1 MSGLLGKKIGMTRIF
16 DETGNVVPVTVVKA
30 GPCYV
35 TQIKTE
41 ESDGYR
47 AVQLGFDPKK
57 EKNTIKPVL
66 GHLKRA
72 NVPPV
77 RVLKEFRLDEGEE
90 FKLGDIV
97 KSDMFKAGD
106 VVKVSGWSK
115 GRGFQGVMRRHGF
128 QGAQATHGQ
137 SDRARAPGSIGQSSY
152 PSKVF
157 KGMKM
162 AGRMGNT
169 RVSVKGLLIVKVDA
183 DNDLLFVKG
192 AIPGARN
199 SYVEIHK

>member
-106 VVKVSGWSK
+106 MVKVSGWSK

-162 AGRMGNT
+162 PGRMGNT
-169 RVSVKGLLIVKVDA
+169 RVSVKGLLIVKVDM

>member
-106 VVKVSGWSK
+106 MVKVSGWSK

-162 AGRMGNT
+162 PGRMGNT
-169 RVSVKGLLIVKVDA
+169 RVSVKGVDM

>member
-16 DETGNVVPVTVVKA
+16 DETGNAIPVTVVKA

-77 RVLKEFRLDEGEE
+77 RMLKEFRLDEGEE